1 MPQAV
6 AINVAANTNLP
17 GVRGPIYADGRFEYV
32 PIPEREPV
40 DEPVPTYADL
50 DLRTSLPDGHLD
62 TPVHLDPA
70 FAEYAHCDR
79 YTYGDE
85 HGIKAGP
92 LTDLSAGDYVFF
104 YATLSATDKEA
115 EPTAD
120 DESATTAS
128 DETYAFWIAPEWG
141 AYVIGQFRLARDPL
155 SGEEYRA
162 LPAAEQEWFA
172 ADVGVGRESAARR
185 RSGGLGAVRSGSPA
199 QYRRGGK
206 RGEPVG
212 HRSLLGFRK
221 RAVVASPDAVRR
233 TGRRGTAR
241 DPADWRVR
249 ALFSLTLLLVDA
261 DDQHWL
267 VRATDH
273 VLGDASEQ

>member
-1 MPQAV
+1 VPQAV

-155 SGEEYRA
+155 SGEKYRA

-172 ADVGVGRESAARR
+172 SNAHVRREQFDAKVLLAGDPEDSALYDRAVPLSTAEAGSEANRLVTDLSSDSGNGPWWRR
-185 RSGGLGAVRSGSPA
+185 PMRFDAPAV
-199 QYRRGGK
+199 
-206 RGEPVG
+206 EE
-212 HRSLLGFRK
+212 LLGI
-221 RAVVASPDAVRR
+221 RR
-233 TGRRGTAR
+233 TGAFERCFR
-241 DPADWRVR
+241 
-249 ALFSLTLLLVDA
+249 
-261 DDQHWL
+261 
-267 VRATDH
+267 
-273 VLGDASEQ
+273 